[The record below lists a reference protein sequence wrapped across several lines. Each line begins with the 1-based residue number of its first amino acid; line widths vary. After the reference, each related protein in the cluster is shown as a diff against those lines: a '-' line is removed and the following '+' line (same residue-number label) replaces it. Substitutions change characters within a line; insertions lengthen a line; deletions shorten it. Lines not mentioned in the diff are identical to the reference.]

1 MSRWLRFSHKF
12 LSRTNLSIN
21 SFLSD
26 GQIPHIPAQRW
37 AKRSIFQGFFSQQ
50 EWRVRWGDTQ
60 QSIAVRM
67 IVNGTEFF
75 PGFKLLRSGRSGRL
89 QQVEIYPT
97 PRQHNKRK
105 CWWIEG
111 VAASSWSV
119 FHLSGGGFKFYFK
132 ISLKT
137 FLCTAPPF
145 LKKKSLKHANDVRFL
160 QKKLF
165 RFFFVHFRCRCGAK
179 HVISKWTSW
188 IIFFKGIKIGA
199 IHSCFSERQQRI

>member
-1 MSRWLRFSHKF
+1 MAQIFPTSFKDKF
-12 LSRTNLSIN
+12 VNQFILSRT
-21 SFLSD
+21 D
-26 GQIPHIPAQRW
+26 KIPHIPAQRW

-67 IVNGTEFF
+67 IVNRAEFF
-75 PGFKLLRSGRSGRL
+75 PGFKLLQSGRSGRL

-105 CWWIEG
+105 CWRIEG
-111 VAASSWSV
+111 VAASSRSV

-137 FLCTAPPF
+137 FLCTTPPF
-145 LKKKSLKHANDVRFL
+145 FKSWKHANDVRFL
-160 QKKLF
+160 QKKNYF
-165 RFFFVHFRCRCGAK
+165 EFFVFEFVSVAVAAPNISIQNERVESFFF
-179 HVISKWTSW
+179 
-188 IIFFKGIKIGA
+188 
-199 IHSCFSERQQRI
+199 

>member
-1 MSRWLRFSHKF
+1 
-12 LSRTNLSIN
+12 
-21 SFLSD
+21 
-26 GQIPHIPAQRW
+26 
-37 AKRSIFQGFFSQQ
+37 
-50 EWRVRWGDTQ
+50 
-60 QSIAVRM
+60 M
-67 IVNGTEFF
+67 IVNRAEFF
-75 PGFKLLRSGRSGRL
+75 PGFKLLQSGRSGRL

-145 LKKKSLKHANDVRFL
+145 FKKKSLKHANDVRFL
-160 QKKLF
+160 QKNYFDFFLF
-165 RFFFVHFRCRCGAK
+165 
-179 HVISKWTSW
+179 ISVAAVAPNMS
-188 IIFFKGIKIGA
+188 IQNERVESFFFKGIKIGA

>member
-1 MSRWLRFSHKF
+1 MAQIFPTSFKDKF
-12 LSRTNLSIN
+12 VNQFILSRM
-21 SFLSD
+21 D
-26 GQIPHIPAQRW
+26 KIPHIPAQRW

-67 IVNGTEFF
+67 IVNRAEFF
-75 PGFKLLRSGRSGRL
+75 PGFKLLQSGRSGRL

-105 CWWIEG
+105 CWRIEG
-111 VAASSWSV
+111 VAASSRSV

-137 FLCTAPPF
+137 FLCTTPPF
-145 LKKKSLKHANDVRFL
+145 FKSWKHANDVRFL
-160 QKKLF
+160 QKKIISNFLCSNSF
-165 RFFFVHFRCRCGAK
+165 PLPLWRQTFQFKMNELNHFFFKLKKNRN
-179 HVISKWTSW
+179 
-188 IIFFKGIKIGA
+188 
-199 IHSCFSERQQRI
+199 